1 MTVFREGDAMSVL
14 LKTIAAMTMA
24 VVLIACTNEDKIDQS
39 LNSVMKQGVAKAFAL
54 PSNQHLTN
62 LSGNFMASIDGTMS
76 GSHWDAQGRRYV
88 PQLILLCRGR
98 ESDVMLRFS
107 ATMASTTPLPVR
119 GELRA
124 MITLDGGAPRTMTL
138 TRASGLY
145 RIEGA
150 LPLVREVLGAKRV
163 RLDTVTAD
171 GPILSAQFDV
181 RGLKDSLAGY
191 DFYCANSWLAANVPQ
206 PQPVQRFE
214 NTIVTPPT
222 RLDGDAIVQLERL
235 RAEARAIDGVT
246 STAWLPDRSLMLGMG
261 NASASQVQNAVRRAC
276 ELMRSHPEV
285 RQQVEVQDTRGST
298 SNAQRLACP
307 R

>member
-1 MTVFREGDAMSVL
+1 ML
-14 LKTIAAMTMA
+14 LKTITAMTMA

-39 LNSVMKQGVAKAFAL
+39 LNSVMKQSVAKAFAL

-62 LSGNFMASIDGTMS
+62 LPGLFKASIDGTMS
-76 GSHWDAQGRRYV
+76 GSHWDARGRRYS
-88 PQLILLCRGR
+88 PQLLLHCQGR
-98 ESDVMLRFS
+98 ESLVYLRFA
-107 ATMASTTPLPVR
+107 ATMTSTTPLPAR
-119 GELRA
+119 GDLRA
-124 MITLDGGAPRTMTL
+124 QLALNGGAPRTMTL
-138 TRASGLY
+138 TRAAGLY

-150 LPLVREVLGAKRV
+150 LPLVRELLGAERV

-171 GPILSAQFDV
+171 GLQMSAQFDV
-181 RGLKDSLAGY
+181 RGLEDSLAGY
-191 DFYCANSWLAANVPQ
+191 DFYCANSWLAANAPQ

-214 NTIVTPPT
+214 NTRVAPPT
-222 RLDGDAIVQLERL
+222 RLGGDAIVQLERL

-261 NASASQVQNAVRRAC
+261 NASAAQVQNAVRRAC